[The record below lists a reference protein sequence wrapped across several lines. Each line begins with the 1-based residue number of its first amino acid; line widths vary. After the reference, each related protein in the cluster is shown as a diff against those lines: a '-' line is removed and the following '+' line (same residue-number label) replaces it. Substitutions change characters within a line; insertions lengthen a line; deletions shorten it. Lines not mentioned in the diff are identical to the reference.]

1 METFNKYAF
10 IKNLKEEIQNEID
23 NENLQS
29 DDQIETFVHESIDN
43 QCIYTYNCW
52 QIAIELQLSDFNT
65 MNGIAQN
72 VCQLA
77 YDGLTDFVWGDESD
91 LLLLDSY
98 KVKTKD

>member
-1 METFNKYAF
+1 
-10 IKNLKEEIQNEID
+10 
-23 NENLQS
+23 
-29 DDQIETFVHESIDN
+29 
-43 QCIYTYNCW
+43 
-52 QIAIELQLSDFNT
+52 

>member
-1 METFNKYAF
+1 
-10 IKNLKEEIQNEID
+10 
-23 NENLQS
+23 
-29 DDQIETFVHESIDN
+29 
-43 QCIYTYNCW
+43 
-52 QIAIELQLSDFNT
+52 

-77 YDGLTDFVWGDESD
+77 YDGLTDFVFRYSDEYEYEESD